1 MTKQRVVTY
10 QELCASHRRKEAQHP
25 AGKQHCSLVKGQKS
39 SCITDHVCEG
49 LKMGDIHSG
58 VLEICCKMKQVKNSR
73 SVYDGEGTAAR
84 TIQTEL
90 KQREYNSPVFSIG
103 NNRCA

>member
-1 MTKQRVVTY
+1 MY
-10 QELCASHRRKEAQHP
+10 QELHASHRRKEAQHPAGKHP

-39 SCITDHVCEG
+39 SCITDFVCEG

-73 SVYDGEGTAAR
+73 SVYDGEGTAAK

-90 KQREYNSPVFSIG
+90 KQRG
-103 NNRCA
+103 